1 MNYNIFGDKAPM
13 APTLGKGTECI
24 KLLCSQ
30 ASNDMISPLIP
41 MFFPAL
47 EAHLR
52 NSEFLYPDQTWKE
65 TCGMMANLVAE
76 SGGNKGQL
84 TALVEAI
91 CKDFRGHDEGEIRR
105 LVEWQRVMKTRGANK
120 EKPARPEVA
129 LYFPPSDVTNPAFLQ
144 NAMALEAQGGDQF
157 FAEPALNIADWFST
171 DLDGKGC
178 INILDCRELANN
190 GLLYSAF
197 LLWMLSELFETLPEV
212 GDADKP
218 RMVFFFDEAHLMF
231 DGISKALEDKV
242 EQIVKLIRSKGVGI
256 YFITQNPTD
265 IPDGILS
272 QLGNK
277 IQHALRAYTP
287 SDEKAVKAAASSFR
301 VNPAFDTKKE
311 LTALGTGEALISV
324 LGEDGIPGIVQKC
337 RILPPQSL
345 MGPIPD
351 GEKKQEALVSKL
363 YWKYEKMED
372 RDSAYEFFQRKKMQ
386 DDEAAAKARQEA
398 EAAKEAR
405 KEASK
410 RQKAVNSSVRRA
422 ANTAAGTIGRELG
435 NSLGKQVGGS
445 FGKKLGGNVGAS
457 LGRSILG
464 TFLKF

>member
-1 MNYNIFGDKAPM
+1 MFSTP
-13 APTLGKGTECI
+13 
-24 KLLCSQ
+24 
-30 ASNDMISPLIP
+30 IP
-41 MFFPAL
+41 MLFPAFG
-47 EAHLR
+47 AHLR
-52 NSEFLYPDQTWKE
+52 KTEFLYPDQTWKE

-91 CKDFRGHDEGEIRR
+91 YKDFRGHDEGEIRR

-324 LGEDGIPGIVQKC
+324 LDEDGIPGIVQKC